1 MKNVLENEIEK
12 ELDNI
17 YGIEDSKWE
26 ILNYIK
32 YLEISKQN
40 NFANYNVIIHNNSS
54 YPEETKIK
62 LINFLCKMLN
72 KNNIIK
78 TDYEFVTTKQLKN
91 FNFNEDK
98 EEKTNFKND
107 LIIIDSEKIG
117 RNLDNYRDEII
128 NMIEEY
134 PNKAFIIIDK
144 SFCVGEV
151 NA

>member
-17 YGIEDSKWE
+17 YGIENSKWE

-78 TDYEFVTTKQLKN
+78 TDYEFVTTKQLKK
-91 FNFNEDK
+91 FELAD
-98 EEKTNFKND
+98 EKNKDSEGDRTNFKND

-128 NMIEEY
+128 NMIEE
-134 PNKAFIIIDK
+134 
-144 SFCVGEV
+144 
-151 NA
+151 